1 MKNHGVL
8 PSAVGEQT
16 PHQLF
21 DAAFG
26 ASSKVT
32 RPPEPVAPLAALT
45 EMNRKRSKQ
54 GLPPVGSFFGKVL
67 AHVPDA

>member
-16 PHQLF
+16 PHSLY

-26 ASSKVT
+26 KSSQVT
-32 RPPEPVAPLAALT
+32 RPPEQLAPLAALAD
-45 EMNRKRSKQ
+45 MNRKRAER
-54 GLPPVGSFFGKVL
+54 GLPPVGNFFGKVL
-67 AHVPDA
+67 NNIPNA

>member
-1 MKNHGVL
+1 
-8 PSAVGEQT
+8 
-16 PHQLF
+16 
-21 DAAFG
+21 
-26 ASSKVT
+26 VT